1 MYLKLIIFT
10 ILSLLLL
17 KSNYT
22 VHCKPNRELYERYL
36 INVLNHIEIQPGWSS
51 MEHLYLKHK
60 NNQITTVSDFK
71 NEKTNTENY
80 KIKLYM
86 VTNFINCRY
95 AELLG
100 IFNNLLENFIAKCS
114 NDLSKNMKDEF
125 NFCVIKLS
133 DTIKQSSDIFEK
145 LSAIISF
152 IDQLDLRIIDDDL
165 DNLYT
170 IVEDVN
176 NYKRFFQWIKQ
187 MQPLVTEPT
196 INDLSRNLIK
206 DYNDIRRFYENN
218 AKPKFKVLMN
228 RIQSICVINENQF
241 QSDFYMDYFII
252 YDYEGGQ
259 ISSTK
264 SHQFIIDISK
274 KFQMF
279 FDQTFK
285 KDYIYMGFEKLISS
299 NTSRKLKPP
308 SNNWLYKNVQE
319 FLRKILTYPGWS
331 KLDYIKVIVSGVLVS
346 NDNLIK
352 TVGDKS
358 FGYIHKQVTMLIKCR
373 YVEIIYYFNI
383 MLNTLVKSCYNE
395 KKMNETSQTFNAD
408 TINLFTKC
416 AVYVHDSMKN
426 SADMFKSLLIALEKI
441 RMSSKV
447 VSKRTSIIP
456 VEMIINKIK
465 NFIDDFQLN
474 NYAACDFDEV
484 IATQYLESFEKF
496 LVENINA
503 TLDVIT
509 TTNTTYSDFFFNLLK
524 GNYLKEKLYASLELP
539 SEETNVSYKK
549 LCEYLIKFC
558 NDVIWD
564 DFRNLGFE
572 QTIL

>member
-299 NTSRKLKPP
+299 NTSRNLIPPDNKWLKSDTKEYLKKL
-308 SNNWLYKNVQE
+308 
-319 FLRKILTYPGWS
+319 ITYPGWS
-331 KLDYIKVIVSGVLVS
+331 KLDYIQVKQRGLFLSI
-346 NDNLIK
+346 DNLKRPIENNSY
-352 TVGDKS
+352 TSVLGH
-358 FGYIHKQVTMLIKCR
+358 IAMLIKCR
-373 YVEIIYYFNI
+373 YVEILYYFDFVLI
-383 MLNTLVKSCYNE
+383 TLINSCYNE
-395 KKMNETSQTFNAD
+395 KNVNSSSQTFDAN
-408 TINLFTKC
+408 TKNVFTQC
-416 AVYVHDSMKN
+416 AFYVYSSMKI
-426 SADMFKSLLIALEKI
+426 SVKMLKCLLIALEKI
-441 RMSSKV
+441 RMSSRIPPQ
-447 VSKRTSIIP
+447 RTSMMP
-456 VEMIINKIK
+456 LEVIINQIK
-465 NFIDDFQLN
+465 NFIDDFELN
-474 NYAACDFDEV
+474 NYAAPDFSEL
-484 IATQYLESFEKF
+484 IATQYLESLQKL
-496 LVENINA
+496 LVENVNTKLNDIICKNVTFCQ
-503 TLDVIT
+503 TLIV
-509 TTNTTYSDFFFNLLK
+509 LLDK
-524 GNYLKEKLYASLELP
+524 NYLKKKLYVSLELP